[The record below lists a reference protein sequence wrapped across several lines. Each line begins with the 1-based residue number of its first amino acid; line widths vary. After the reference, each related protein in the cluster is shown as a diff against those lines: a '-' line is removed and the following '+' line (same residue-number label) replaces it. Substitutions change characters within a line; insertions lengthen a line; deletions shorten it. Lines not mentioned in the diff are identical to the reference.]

1 MLRICTSVLLFA
13 LLAIT
18 GFAQNLVPNPSFETY
33 TGCPA
38 GNSAISNGFV
48 ASWNRPPGSIITPDL
63 FTPCTTA
70 GVSCLDFNTAN
81 NCVGSSAAFQGTAYA
96 GFLWYYT
103 AGGGLK
109 EYIQAQLTSLCV
121 SGTVYRASYRTK
133 LGSLCRYGTNRLGL
147 YISANAI
154 AQAGNAPITIVPTV
168 ERPGQVLD
176 KVNWTPVSGTFISN
190 GTERYITIGNFYSDA
205 NTSIFNFGASAGTCI
220 FATGAAYY
228 MIDSVVV
235 RPAVILPVSIN
246 EFHGEARP
254 NGNQLQWEV
263 RPATELS
270 ELWLEH
276 STDGEHFSMIQQW
289 LQPDD
294 SQLNAA
300 YLHDSPAESLN
311 FYRLGMTDRNGEFMV
326 SEIVALRQGHPE
338 KIRLQ
343 LQPNPADDHS
353 ILGFQLPESAEGYS
367 VHVRT
372 LNGTEVS
379 TENVTENPLVAA
391 HRLSTADLPA
401 GMYIVEVKSGGR
413 SGNSRLAV
421 VH

>member
-1 MLRICTSVLLFA
+1 MNRIHA
-13 LLAIT
+13 LLLLLVTFAHF
-18 GFAQNLVPNPSFETY
+18 GLAQNLVPNPSFETY
-33 TGCPA
+33 TGCPG

-70 GVSCLDFNTAN
+70 GASCLDFNTGN
-81 NCVGSSAAFQGTAYA
+81 NCVGSSTAFHGTAYA

-154 AQAGNAPITIVPTV
+154 AQAGNAPITVTPTI

-176 KVNWTPVSGTFISN
+176 KVNWTPVSGTFTSN

-235 RPAVILPVSIN
+235 RPAVILPVSV
-246 EFHGEARP
+246 ERFSGEARP
-254 NGNQLQWEV
+254 NGNQLHWEV
-263 RPATELS
+263 YPATQLS

-276 STDGEHFSMIQQW
+276 STDGEHFSMVEQW
-289 LQPDD
+289 LNPDPLRLK
-294 SQLNAA
+294 SGF
-300 YLHDSPAESLN
+300 LHETPAEGLN
-311 FYRLGMTDRNGEFMV
+311 FYRLGMTDQNGEFMV
-326 SEIVALRQGHPE
+326 SEIVTLRQGHPE
-338 KIRLQ
+338 TIRLQ
-343 LQPNPADDHS
+343 LSPNPANE
-353 ILGFQLPESAEGYS
+353 LCTVGFQIPEKANGYTLL
-367 VHVRT
+367 VRT
-372 LNGTEVS
+372 MSGVEVYH
-379 TENVTENPLVAA
+379 ENVPDMEMVAT
-391 HRLSTADLPA
+391 HQLSTSKFPA
-401 GMYIVEVKSGGR
+401 GMYLVEVKSGGH
-413 SGNSRLAV
+413 SGVIRLAV